1 MINMMKTIS
10 IAAVI
15 AATATASFAGAINDP
30 IIEEPVA
37 VIAPAGSG
45 IGLPVVIGGIAAAAV
60 VAAVIANDDDDDAT
74 AETTD

>member
-1 MINMMKTIS
+1 MLKTIS

-15 AATATASFAGAINDP
+15 AATATASFAGAVNDP

-45 IGLPVVIGGIAAAAV
+45 IGLPVVMGAVAAAAV
-60 VAAVIANDDDDDAT
+60 LAAVISDDDDEDAT
-74 AETTD
+74 TNTTE

>member
-15 AATATASFAGAINDP
+15 AAAATASFAGAITDP

-37 VIAPAGSG
+37 VITPAGSG
-45 IGLPVVIGGIAAAAV
+45 IGLPVVIGGVAAAVV
-60 VAAVIANDDDDDAT
+60 VAAVISNDDDTDAT
-74 AETTD
+74 TETTD